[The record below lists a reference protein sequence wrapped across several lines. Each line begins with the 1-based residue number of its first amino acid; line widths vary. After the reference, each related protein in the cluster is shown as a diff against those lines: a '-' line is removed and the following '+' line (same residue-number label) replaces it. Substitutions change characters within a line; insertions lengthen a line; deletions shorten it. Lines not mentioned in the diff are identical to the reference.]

1 MTVALQAAH
10 IPAGAAFLRI
20 AVLGLGHVGATNLAC
35 LAAAGHQ
42 LLGIDVNPDKVAAVA
57 AGRSPVV
64 EPLLDELLREAV
76 AAGRASAAI
85 ALEGDPDRLDLVL
98 VCVGTPAGVDG
109 GLDLGRLL
117 ECATQLG
124 RFASR
129 RRAAGP
135 LLVVFRSTMPPG
147 TMQNLLL
154 PALEQAAGEPPGPRW
169 EAACNPEFL
178 REGTAVADFR
188 APPKIVIG
196 ERAPG
201 ITRRLRG
208 LYDDVAAPLLEVPF
222 AVAEMGKLVDNA
234 WHALKVSFANEIGRL
249 CVGQAIDPQ
258 AVAELLLAD
267 TRLNLSAAYLR
278 PGGPFGGPCLPKDLA
293 GLVALA
299 EAGGMAVPV
308 LAGAEDSNRSHLRW
322 LAQAV
327 RARAAPPGPILL
339 LGLAFKA
346 GTDDLRHSPPLDL
359 ARLLVEAG
367 YQLLI
372 HDPDLDLDRV
382 TGANLAVAAEHR
394 ALLAAGLAQDLEAAA
409 AAARL
414 IVLTKP
420 IPGIRDRLPANAPPL
435 LDLTRLELSS

>member
-1 MTVALQAAH
+1 MSA
-10 IPAGAAFLRI
+10 
-20 AVLGLGHVGATNLAC
+20 ATNMAC

-42 LLGIDVNPDKVAAVA
+42 LLGVDVNPDKVAAVA
-57 AGRSPVV
+57 AGRSPGWSRCWTSCCAR
-64 EPLLDELLREAV
+64 PWRPAAPALRPRSRAIPT
-76 AAGRASAAI
+76 GSISCWSASA
-85 ALEGDPDRLDLVL
+85 PR
-98 VCVGTPAGVDG
+98 PASTV

-129 RRAAGP
+129 RRAGEP

-147 TMQNLLL
+147 TMQDLLL
-154 PALEQAAGEPPGPRW
+154 PALEQAAGEPPGRRW

-178 REGTAVADFR
+178 REGSAVADFG

-196 ERAPG
+196 ERTPG
-201 ITRRLRG
+201 ITRWLRG
-208 LYDDVAAPLLEVPF
+208 LYDGIAAPLLEVPF

-234 WHALKVSFANEIGRL
+234 WHALKVAFANEIGRL
-249 CVGQAIDPQ
+249 CVASAIDPQ
-258 AVAELLLAD
+258 AVAEPFLAD

-299 EAGGMAVPV
+299 DGAGLPVPV
-308 LAGAEDSNRSHLRW
+308 LAGVADSNRRHLDW

-327 RARAAPPGPILL
+327 RARVAPPGPVLL
-339 LGLAFKA
+339 LGLAFKP

-367 YQLLI
+367 YQLLL
-372 HDPDLDLDRV
+372 HDPDLDVDRL
-382 TGANLAVAAEHR
+382 TGANLAVAVEHR
-394 ALLAAGLAQDLEAAA
+394 WLLDHRLTRDLDGAA

-414 IVLTKP
+414 IVLAKP
-420 IPGIRDRLPANAPPL
+420 FPACATGCRLA
-435 LDLTRLELSS
+435 RRCSI

>member
-10 IPAGAAFLRI
+10 TPAGAAFLRI
-20 AVLGLGHVGATNLAC
+20 AVLGLGHVGATNMAC

-42 LLGIDVNPDKVAAVA
+42 LLGVDVNPDKVAAVA
-57 AGRSPVV
+57 AGRSPAV
-64 EPLLDELLREAV
+64 EPLLDKLLREAV
-76 AAGRASAAI
+76 AAGRASASPS
-85 ALEGDPDRLDLVL
+85 LEGDPDRLDLVL

-124 RFASR
+124 GFASR
-129 RRAAGP
+129 RGAAGP

-222 AVAEMGKLVDNA
+222 AVAEMGKLV
-234 WHALKVSFANEIGRL
+234 
-249 CVGQAIDPQ
+249 
-258 AVAELLLAD
+258 
-267 TRLNLSAAYLR
+267 
-278 PGGPFGGPCLPKDLA
+278 
-293 GLVALA
+293 
-299 EAGGMAVPV
+299 
-308 LAGAEDSNRSHLRW
+308 
-322 LAQAV
+322 
-327 RARAAPPGPILL
+327 
-339 LGLAFKA
+339 
-346 GTDDLRHSPPLDL
+346 
-359 ARLLVEAG
+359 
-367 YQLLI
+367 
-372 HDPDLDLDRV
+372 
-382 TGANLAVAAEHR
+382 
-394 ALLAAGLAQDLEAAA
+394 
-409 AAARL
+409 
-414 IVLTKP
+414 
-420 IPGIRDRLPANAPPL
+420 
-435 LDLTRLELSS
+435 